1 MGFFNQIEFVPNQI
15 KSHPR
20 IDEKPVGG
28 IAAFGSHIGAALKLM
43 LKEQEIIF
51 FCLLQWAS
59 IGAAYLL
66 WIQIFAWI
74 PEEVWQSA
82 KESDEGSIADVVF
95 LIWSFVC
102 VGLAAFPVGIFTGC
116 MGAAHF
122 LHRQGRE
129 STVASCIRLVLPQS
143 WSLWMFHWL
152 DGWITVRQ
160 ILRRLP
166 SKDDRRTQA
175 QRAMQ
180 ESLYYAWKLGVSG
193 ILPSIVTGNNLLQS
207 GKNSVV
213 FVKQNFWEVA
223 KLRAGYSAVC
233 WIVGIGTY
241 VGTIWMFAFFDVI
254 PKNEPIESHMFEAY
268 FWIAGPL
275 LIAIGVVMLF
285 LRPVF
290 VLALCDLYSE
300 HLDRRG
306 KSVALPENPP
316 KSISALVAFGCL
328 CLLVAVAFLL
338 RDELG
343 ITDMLS
349 TPYGE
354 EYGADKGN

>member
-1 MGFFNQIEFVPNQI
+1 MGVFNQIKFVPNQI
-15 KSHPR
+15 KSHPH
-20 IDEKPVGG
+20 INEKPVGG
-28 IAAFGSHIGAALKLM
+28 IAAYGSRIGSTLTLM
-43 LKEQEIIF
+43 LKEKEILF

-66 WIQIFAWI
+66 WIQIFDWI
-74 PEEVWQSA
+74 PEEVWRSI
-82 KESDEGSIADVVF
+82 KESDEGSMGDVVF
-95 LIWSFVC
+95 VVWSFVC

-129 STVASCIRLVLPQS
+129 STVAACMRLVLPQS
-143 WSLWMFHWL
+143 WSLWMFHWV

-160 ILRRLP
+160 IVRRLP
-166 SKDDRRTQA
+166 RKDDPTTPA

-233 WIVGIGTY
+233 WIVGIGTF
-241 VGTIWMFAFFDVI
+241 GSTILMFALFDVV
-254 PKNEPIESHMFEAY
+254 PENERVESHMFRIY
-268 FWIAGPL
+268 FWIAAPL
-275 LIAIGVVMLF
+275 LTAVGVVILF

-290 VLALCDLYSE
+290 VLALCHLYSE

-306 KSVALPENPP
+306 RSVALPKNPP

-343 ITDMLS
+343 ITEMLS

-354 EYGADKGN
+354 GYGTDKGT